1 MSDWRDTA
9 RELIAS
15 GVSVND
21 VCRQIG
27 KSENAVRFHLN
38 INGAADRYRARRIA
52 AGKPVDALRP
62 APRVRPEAPQLL
74 TTITLP
80 RLNFGQRPAGETPSA
95 SAKAVFDWSTVSDHS
110 LAQLARQFTA
120 AQIANKLGCSRNAVI
135 GRCARR
141 GISLSSYIAPRV
153 EPIQR
158 AANRRATDRQRYAAK
173 RGKLAAAEPI
183 QIVDTRP
190 PVPHEPQN
198 VTILDLRDGLCRW
211 PLWSKTTPYS
221 DKRYCGSETAPG
233 KVYCDHCSTLAYAP
247 RRTESLDRKIRSF
260 VFKRAA

>member
-1 MSDWRDTA
+1 MTDWRETA

-15 GVSVND
+15 GMSVND
-21 VCRQIG
+21 VCRQVG

-52 AGKPVDALRP
+52 AGKPVDAPRP
-62 APRVRPEAPQLL
+62 APRVKPEAPKLL

-80 RLNFGQRPAGETPSA
+80 RLIFGQRPAVKPQPA
-95 SAKAVFDWSTVSDHS
+95 PAKAGFDWSTVSDHS
-110 LAQLARQFTA
+110 LAQLAAQFTA
-120 AQIANKLGCSRNAVI
+120 AQIANQLGCSRNSVI

-141 GISLSSYIAPRV
+141 GISLSSYLVPRV

-158 AANRRATDRQRYAAK
+158 AANRRAAARQSYAAK

-183 QIVDTRP
+183 EIVDTRP
-190 PVPHEPQN
+190 PMPHDPSYPDTMG
-198 VTILDLRDGLCRW
+198 VRDGLCRW
-211 PLWSKTTPYS
+211 PLWGKDTPYS

-233 KVYCDHCSTLAYAP
+233 KVYCDHCSTLAYEP
-247 RRTESLDRKIRSF
+247 RRTDSLDRKIRSF